1 MNNIGLYT
9 CLTTAPDGT
18 VEAGPELH
26 GSRDAAL
33 TAAGTLRGSGRLVDV
48 AIAVI
53 VDADPVSGTP
63 HNPAPPREPARYC
76 IGSFNVPHQSGR
88 ILAPQL
94 YPDFDDAAHLARCAR
109 ALWAGTGIVNDVI
122 ALLIT
127 DHDPARVPT
136 DPPRIS
142 TEEAHV

>member
-1 MNNIGLYT
+1 MNNISLYT
-9 CLTTAPDGT
+9 CLTTRPDGGI
-18 VEAGPELH
+18 EAGPELY
-26 GSRDAAL
+26 GSRTAAL
-33 TAAGTLRGSGRLVDV
+33 AAAEPLRGIGRLVDV

-63 HNPAPPREPARYC
+63 HNPAPPREPAGYC

-94 YPDFDDAAHLARCAR
+94 YTDFDDAAHLARCAR
-109 ALWAGTGIVNDVI
+109 ALWDGTGIVNDVI
-122 ALLIT
+122 ALIIT
-127 DHDPARVPT
+127 DHDPAWVPT

-142 TEEAHV
+142 TKEAHA